1 MITVIKKII
10 IKGKEGKRQGKK
22 RISDEDRT
30 WDLYLNIAVLPQ
42 VHEGHLI
49 LTLQKGLI

>member
-1 MITVIKKII
+1 MITVIKEII

-22 RISDEDRT
+22 RISDQDRT

-42 VHEGHLI
+42 GHEGSHT
-49 LTLQKGLI
+49 LTLQKALI

>member
-1 MITVIKKII
+1 MIPVIKEII
-10 IKGKEGKRQGKK
+10 IKGKEGKRHGKK

-42 VHEGHLI
+42 VHEGYLI

>member
-1 MITVIKKII
+1 MITVIKEII

-30 WDLYLNIAVLPQ
+30 WDLYLNLAGLPQ
-42 VHEGHLI
+42 VHEGYLI

>member
-10 IKGKEGKRQGKK
+10 IKEKEGKRQGKK
-22 RISDEDRT
+22 RISDEHQT

-42 VHEGHLI
+42 VHDGYLI

>member
-1 MITVIKKII
+1 MITVTKEII

-22 RISDEDRT
+22 RISDQDRT

-42 VHEGHLI
+42 VHEGYLI